1 MGGGGAAGAEPRAAA
16 VSDSQALNSM
26 QSRSAA
32 KSRFVQAHGESE
44 QGAFH
49 GHPKGSELA
58 VIPRGRRVP
67 AQQIRLL
74 ERPPQA
80 TRHRGVHERLILF
93 RLGLVRTARDDARH
107 LRTDSRLSDAA
118 QHEHA

>member
-44 QGAFH
+44 HGAS
-49 GHPKGSELA
+49 SELA
-58 VIPRGRRVP
+58 VCIPRGRRVP

-80 TRHRGVHERLILF
+80 ARHRGVHERLILF
-93 RLGLVRTARDDARH
+93 RLGLVRAARDDAGH
-107 LRTDSRLSDAA
+107 LRTDSRLSDAS

>member
-1 MGGGGAAGAEPRAAA
+1 M
-16 VSDSQALNSM
+16 VKVNKVHFTCTQ
-26 QSRSAA
+26 
-32 KSRFVQAHGESE
+32 K
-44 QGAFH
+44 
-49 GHPKGSELA
+49 SELA
-58 VIPRGRRVP
+58 VGIPRGRRVP

-107 LRTDSRLSDAA
+107 LRTGGVVCQTRLSTSMR
-118 QHEHA
+118 EG